1 MLSNTKT
8 KALTL
13 LLVFSFVLVSL
24 PKIGIVKA
32 ENSRIYIRADGKV
45 AGTNKIKR
53 EGDVYTF
60 TGDIGTANWSYGII
74 IKRDNIVV
82 DGAGHLL
89 KGHGDLGFLQS
100 KPIITGI
107 HLEGRNN
114 VTIKNLH
121 ITGFNSGFKGNYCTN
136 IKILGNNM
144 TKIATN
150 IIFQYSSHNI
160 ISGNKMINNGTE
172 GIYLIQAHNNTI
184 AKNYITDNYYGI
196 RFWESSNNTVTKN
209 NITES
214 TSSGILIRNYSNYN
228 VFSGN
233 DLVDNAHGIGIS
245 ASFNNTVSKN
255 NMARNY
261 YGIWLAGPSSNNT
274 VTENNIKNNEN
285 GIHFR
290 ESSNNTIYHNNLV
303 NNTVQ
308 VNDFGIDFPDLA
320 SPSVNQWDNGIEG
333 NYWSDYNGTDNN
345 GDGIGD
351 TPYTVY
357 ENNTDRYPL
366 MYPLGLDI
374 TPPSISIISPQN
386 TTYTTTS
393 INLQFT
399 VDEETSWMGYS
410 LDGQNNVTLTENI
423 LNLTALA
430 NGSHNITVYANDTGG
445 NMGASETIYF
455 TVDNAPPVVSVLT
468 PENKTYYAAEIPLNF
483 TVNEEASKITYCLDE
498 QENVTISGN
507 TTLTVPYGLHSITV
521 YANDTDGNTGTS
533 ETISFT
539 IAKENETEPPPP
551 PATWTTTIAIAAVA
565 AAGAALLIYYIKTK
579 KKAPLSFSDPK

>member
-1 MLSNTKT
+1 MKVR
-8 KALTL
+8 ALFL
-13 LLVFSFVLVSL
+13 LLVFCFVLFSL
-24 PKIGIVKA
+24 PEIGIVKA
-32 ENSRIYIRADGKV
+32 ENSRIYIRADGNV
-45 AGTNKIKR
+45 AGTDKIKR

-60 TGDIGTANWSYGII
+60 TGDIGTENWSYGITI
-74 IKRDNIVV
+74 QRDNIVF
-82 DGAGHLL
+82 DGAGYLL
-89 KGHGDLGFLQS
+89 KGHGDLGLLQS

-107 HLEGRNN
+107 NLEGRNN

-121 ITGFNSGFKGNYCTN
+121 ITGFNYAFKGNYCTN
-136 IKILGNNM
+136 IKILGNNI

-184 AKNYITDNYYGI
+184 TKNYITDNYNGI
-196 RFWESSNNTVTKN
+196 RFWESSNNTVTEN

-214 TSSGILIRNYSNYN
+214 TSSGILIRNSSNYN

-233 DLVDNAHGIGIS
+233 NNIVDNAHGIGIS

-303 NNTVQ
+303 DNTVQ
-308 VNDFGIDFPDLA
+308 VYDFGVNFTDLA

-333 NYWSDYNGTDNN
+333 NYWSNYNGTDSN

-366 MYPLGLDI
+366 MYPVGLDI
-374 TPPSISIISPQN
+374 TSPSISIISPQN
-386 TTYTTTS
+386 TTYTTNS

-410 LDGQNNVTLTENI
+410 LDGQNNVTITETT
-423 LNLTALA
+423 LNLIELA
-430 NGSHNITVYANDTGG
+430 NCSHTLTVYATDT
-445 NMGASETIYF
+445 T
-455 TVDNAPPVVSVLT
+455 
-468 PENKTYYAAEIPLNF
+468 
-483 TVNEEASKITYCLDE
+483 
-498 QENVTISGN
+498 GN
-507 TTLTVPYGLHSITV
+507 TAS
-521 YANDTDGNTGTS
+521 S

-551 PATWTTTIAIAAVA
+551 PATWTTTAIIIAAVA
-565 AAGAALLIYYIKTK
+565 TAGAAITLYFTKTK
-579 KKAPLSFSDPK
+579 KKQNKK